1 MKLCCGS
8 ENQAMRQFASY
19 RGTAPNAG
27 SEPKRKGSVKLS
39 ETRKLHGTQ

>member
-19 RGTAPNAG
+19 RGTGANAG
-27 SEPKRKGSVKLS
+27 SEPKRNGPAELP
-39 ETRKLHGTQ
+39 ETRKVYGTQ

>member
-27 SEPKRKGSVKLS
+27 NEPARNGPAEVS
-39 ETRKLHGTQ
+39 ETQKLHGTQ